1 MTTAVEESAAPALT
15 FADVLARV
23 RRRPLVFAL
32 PIVLGLAASLAYVFL
47 APKTYVAKAAIQV
60 QPVVSDQYGPVNLSQ
75 VLNMATEQ
83 QVAQSSSVV
92 TLAARSLGTDYGDV
106 QDSVS
111 VDTPQDTQ
119 VLNVRYSAH
128 TAAAAARGAQVVAK
142 SYLDYRTEATK
153 TDANNRLLGIRD
165 RIADTEGKLKKKPGV
180 SAGALASDL
189 QSLSS
194 RRRPSTRFW
203 CAPS

>member
-23 RRRPLVFAL
+23 RRRPVVFAL

-47 APKTYVAKAAIQV
+47 APKTYVARAAIQV

-83 QVAQSSSVV
+83 QVAQSASVV
-92 TLAARSLGTDYGDV
+92 SLAARSLGTDYADV
-106 QDSVS
+106 QDSLS

-119 VLNVRYSAH
+119 VLNVRYSAG
-128 TAAAAARGAQVVAK
+128 TAAAAARGAQVVAQ

-153 TDANNRLLGIRD
+153 ADANKRLVEIVGRIRD
-165 RIADTEGKLKKKPGV
+165 TEDKLKKNPGV
-180 SAGALASDL
+180 STDR
-189 QSLSS
+189 LSWTS
-194 RRRPSTRFW
+194 P
-203 CAPS
+203 